1 LCKRT
6 HHLSD
11 LLPKLGK
18 NQKFLPRP
26 KKMLIGPTNS
36 KRLSFLPLAVDTLLI
51 NTFMKCR
58 HPVVKEAQ
66 NTVMVMK
73 VKDHHC
79 IGRNYIIILT
89 ESLLGDLHPDII
101 PLLTSTII
109 LTWRQIV
116 EETFVHLEKGR
127 EET

>member
-1 LCKRT
+1 
-6 HHLSD
+6 
-11 LLPKLGK
+11 
-18 NQKFLPRP
+18 
-26 KKMLIGPTNS
+26 
-36 KRLSFLPLAVDTLLI
+36 
-51 NTFMKCR
+51 
-58 HPVVKEAQ
+58 
-66 NTVMVMK
+66 MVTK

-116 EETFVHLEKGR
+116 EETFVHLEKER
-127 EET
+127 EES